1 MQKKEIR
8 AVFRQ
13 QRLNLSHQEIVRFE
27 DLMLIQAQ
35 QAGLPPFS
43 ILMGY
48 MADLARNEPD
58 PTNIMR
64 WLGFMSPGMI
74 EVMPR
79 IHSEGGKMDAVIFEE
94 GQSVS
99 TNTFGIVEP
108 DGNEVVNPE
117 DIDMI
122 IIPMLAFDRMGNRVG
137 YGKGFYD
144 RFLHRC
150 KADCLKVGLS
160 YFEPVEKISDVHS
173 GDVRLDLCITP
184 ERVYQWPTYS

>member
-1 MQKKEIR
+1 
-8 AVFRQ
+8 
-13 QRLNLSHQEIVRFE
+13 
-27 DLMLIQAQ
+27 
-35 QAGLPPFS
+35 
-43 ILMGY
+43 
-48 MADLARNEPD
+48 
-58 PTNIMR
+58 
-64 WLGFMSPGMI
+64 
-74 EVMPR
+74 
-79 IHSEGGKMDAVIFEE
+79 MDAVIFEE

-99 TNTFGIVEP
+99 TNMFGIVEP
-108 DGNEVVNPE
+108 DGNEVVEPE

-160 YFEPVEKISDVHS
+160 YFEPVEEISDVHA

-184 ERVYQWPTYS
+184 ERVYQWPMYS